1 LTGLQADC
9 FLSHIYD
16 SPSISTCHAP
26 LQGVCRRPPPLPH
39 PGVFSSVVCTMESGV
54 HVQVSAPHSPT
65 RVDSVISS
73 SSWLAVPESFRGCS
87 DGGQSSGVGS

>member
-1 LTGLQADC
+1 
-9 FLSHIYD
+9 
-16 SPSISTCHAP
+16 
-26 LQGVCRRPPPLPH
+26 
-39 PGVFSSVVCTMESGV
+39 V